1 MVRRPGSHNHTSVNF
16 RPPLIFLIVRNGV
29 QQVPHMTFFSNG
41 MCTETLPI
49 LCSLE
54 Q

>member
-1 MVRRPGSHNHTSVNF
+1 MNETAIYSVSRILDTGVN
-16 RPPLIFLIVRNGV
+16 RDWRNGV
-29 QQVPHMTFFSNG
+29 QQVSHMTFFSNG